1 MTKHSHSFDFV
12 EEQIRKKTF
21 GVLSTVSPK
30 GRAHSTGILY
40 GVPPQESKFCLYL
53 ITLRDYVKVRNIMNN
68 PNISF
73 VIPFPHHYFRFIPS
87 SCVYF
92 QGTAEIV
99 SFDDP
104 EPQKVFNQKRILR
117 MMLEES
123 NQPDMKGNTIFL
135 KIKPEKKVHCYGIG
149 LSLWQLRKEHERGSY
164 TVIVPPERLN

>member
-1 MTKHSHSFDFV
+1 MTKNSRSFDFV
-12 EEQIRKKTF
+12 EKQIRRKTF

-40 GVPPQESKFCLYL
+40 GVSPLEKKFSLYM
-53 ITLRDYVKVRNIMNN
+53 ITMKDYVKVRNIMNN
-68 PNISF
+68 PYISF
-73 VIPFPHHYFRFIPS
+73 IIPFPHHYFRFIPS

-123 NQPDMKGNTIFL
+123 NQSDMEGNTIFMN
-135 KIKPEKKVHCYGIG
+135 IKPNKKVHCYGLG
-149 LSLWQLRKEHERGSY
+149 LSLWHLRKEHEQGSY
-164 TVIVPPERLN
+164 TVIIPSERLN